1 MHTTEEGTEFFD
13 IHFVTPEKGLD
24 FCCEISSTDYE
35 TFEIPSIRI
44 YDKTGNKRFGVI
56 RMEHRPENET
66 DFEECDESI
75 PKEIVKAFFNFISK
89 EDNWNDF
96 IFEWDSLSEH
106 YEHKD

>member
-1 MHTTEEGTEFFD
+1 
-13 IHFVTPEKGLD
+13 
-24 FCCEISSTDYE
+24 
-35 TFEIPSIRI
+35 
-44 YDKTGNKRFGVI
+44 
-56 RMEHRPENET
+56 MEHRPENET